1 MSRPGPSVNRERRR
15 IPDRDGGT
23 GDGAPPCTIRSMRS
37 PVITGAGAVTAL
49 GRGLAATR
57 DALAAGRLAVA
68 PVEGSET
75 PERRER
81 SPAARI
87 GAFTTEP
94 ELVKAKAR
102 RLDLGSQYAIVAAR
116 HCLLDARYEMTG
128 REERTGILLGTGS
141 AGAGPLTEFE
151 RQMAVESPEMA
162 SPFLFP
168 NTVANAP
175 ASQVALELDIKG
187 PNVTI
192 TQKDPAALNALFY
205 ARMLLADGRADAL
218 LVGAADEWNLVYHLA
233 YEHVRATRTASHS
246 GFVLG
251 EGAAIVLV
259 EDEGVARARGARI
272 RARVSGVASRGVA
285 LSPQKRR
292 ADPAALAATIQAA
305 LDDAG
310 LPPSAIGLVHLS
322 KNGVPWTDDAEEAAL
337 ASVFPTRPPSAEIK
351 KALGENPC
359 IGAIQLALSALA
371 LSEAPELGAILI
383 DAFGAGGN
391 FLAAVLT
398 AP

>member
-1 MSRPGPSVNRERRR
+1 
-15 IPDRDGGT
+15 
-23 GDGAPPCTIRSMRS
+23 MRA
-37 PVITGAGAVTAL
+37 PVITGAAAVTAL
-49 GRGLAATR
+49 GRDLATTR
-57 DALAAGRLAVA
+57 DALAAGRSAVT
-68 PVEGSET
+68 PVEG
-75 PERRER
+75 PDVPARREK

-87 GAFTTEP
+87 GGFTTEP
-94 ELVKAKAR
+94 ELPKAKAR
-102 RLDLGSQYAIVAAR
+102 RLDRGSQYTVVAAR
-116 HCLLDARYEMTG
+116 RCLLDAGYDMSG
-128 REERTGILLGTGS
+128 RQERTGILLGTGS

-175 ASQVALELDIKG
+175 ASQAAIELGIKG

-218 LVGAADEWNLVYHLA
+218 LVGAVDEWNLVYHLA
-233 YEHVRATRTASHS
+233 YEHVRATRTPTHP

-251 EGAAIVLV
+251 EGAAVVLV
-259 EDEGVARARGARI
+259 EDEETARSRGARI
-272 RARVSGVASRGVA
+272 LARVAGIASRGMP

-292 ADPAALAATIQAA
+292 ADAGVLAATIRAA
-305 LDDAG
+305 LQDAG
-310 LPPSAIGLVHLS
+310 IPPSAVGLVHLS
-322 KNGVPWTDDAEEAAL
+322 KDGVPWMDEAEDEAL
-337 ASVFPTRPPSAEIK
+337 ASVFPRRPRTNAVKE
-351 KALGENPC
+351 ALGENPC
-359 IGAIQLALSALA
+359 IGAVQLALSALA
-371 LSEAPELGAILI
+371 LSETPELGAILI

-391 FLAAVLT
+391 FLAAVFT